1 MPIRRVFG
9 ASVFGLRE
17 KVDMPRP
24 GDTRAAHFQ
33 VRVFDPAWRVVYG
46 PALRT
51 TLRAAVWLNQMQFQT
66 VRRYLTLVF
75 VTLIALLI
83 LVAAWR

>member
-1 MPIRRVFG
+1 M
-9 ASVFGLRE
+9 
-17 KVDMPRP
+17 
-24 GDTRAAHFQ
+24 
-33 VRVFDPAWRVVYG
+33 FDPAWRVVYG

-51 TLRAAVWLNQMQFQT
+51 TLRASVWLNQMQFQT